1 MEVSFSVLN
10 KKEKQIIQYLMKDR
24 DKFVT
29 SKELAAHLNCSDRTI
44 RTYYKTLVE
53 KLDDY
58 SGIDLISKQGYGY
71 KLDVLDD
78 DALADFLEENH
89 INDHHFDY
97 QSITDINDR
106 YNYLLNK
113 LLFEQN
119 EIYFDDLVDELYVSR
134 STLSSDFK
142 KIRQKF
148 KPYHLKIESKAN
160 KGVYVTGSERDK
172 RRFIMD
178 YFISSGF
185 IDTMHS
191 YVDNELLNQRISFE
205 ELTIIVLDECRE
217 GGLKLSDFVIQN
229 LVIHIA
235 LAIRRITEGF
245 KISKLEEEELKLRE
259 LPERQIADN
268 ILKRVSV
275 STGIDFPVEEVD
287 YITLHLISKSHG
299 NARYVSESMQEQMR
313 QELIDSIEKINPE
326 VKNDFQLIEGLLAH
340 LSTMLIRLEGKVVLE
355 NPLTTEIQANYQ
367 EMYQLAEQ
375 VITTMP
381 TFQSFSLTPNEIA
394 YIALHFMAAKE
405 RYKEQRKYNVL
416 VICAT
421 GYGSAQML
429 KSRIENELGNLISI
443 TDVIGYYEIN
453 DEKLKGIDFIVSSI
467 DLSNLIF
474 NIPVFTVSVFLTDEE
489 LQEIKHGISHLNTS
503 TSLRKMEDETS
514 ELSVREV
521 FDDYFSKEAFFI
533 LSNVSKDEVLRKLV
547 KSISKHEN
555 DQFEKRMLDMM
566 KQREAMSSIVF
577 GEHIAVPHPMKAVG
591 SKHHFAVALI
601 QDELLWDDQYPSIKI
616 VFLMSMSIHENDG
629 LPELT
634 SAIVD
639 LVDEPDLQEQ
649 MLACQSF
656 EEFRTLFFKIKE
668 R

>member
-1 MEVSFSVLN
+1 MLN
-10 KKEKQIIQYLMKDR
+10 KKEKQIIQYLTKD
-24 DKFVT
+24 KEQFVT
-29 SKELAAHLNCSDRTI
+29 SKELAAHMGCSDRTI

-53 KLDDY
+53 KLDNH
-58 SGIDLISKQGYGY
+58 SGLDLISKQGYGY
-71 KLDVLDD
+71 KLDILDD
-78 DALADFLEENH
+78 DAYADFLEENH
-89 INDHHFDY
+89 INDHHFNY
-97 QSITDINDR
+97 QSVTDINDR
-106 YNYLLNK
+106 YNFLLNK

-119 EIYFDDLVDELYVSR
+119 EIYFDDLADELFVSR

-142 KIRQKF
+142 KIREKF

-160 KGVYVTGSERDK
+160 KGVYVMGQERDK

-178 YFISSGF
+178 YFIDSGF
-185 IDTMHS
+185 INTMHS

-245 KISKLEEEELKLRE
+245 RISKVSDDEVVLRG
-259 LPERQIADN
+259 LAERRVAEN

-275 STGIDFPVEEVD
+275 STEIHFPIEEVD
-287 YITLHLISKSHG
+287 YITLHLVSKGHG
-299 NARYVSESMQEQMR
+299 NSCHISEVLQEQIR
-313 QELIDSIEKINPE
+313 QELIDSISQINPS

-340 LSTMLIRLEGKVVLE
+340 LSTMYIRLQGKVVME
-355 NPLTTEIQANYQ
+355 NPLTAEIQANYRD
-367 EMYQLAEQ
+367 MYQLAER
-375 VITTMP
+375 VVSNMP
-381 TFQSFSLTPNEIA
+381 TFSPYTLSPNEIA

-429 KSRIENELGNLISI
+429 KSRIENELGNLVSI

-467 DLSNLIF
+467 DLSNLMF
-474 NIPVFTVSVFLTDEE
+474 NIPVFTVSVFLNDEE
-489 LQEIKHGISHLNTS
+489 LKDIKQGIAHLNTS
-503 TSLRKMEDETS
+503 MANVEDHQA
-514 ELSVREV
+514 ELTVKDV
-521 FDDYFSKEAFFI
+521 FDDYFSEDYFFLMSDATKE
-533 LSNVSKDEVLRKLV
+533 DVLKKLAE
-547 KSISKHEN
+547 SISVNEN
-555 DQFEKRMLDMM
+555 DQFEKRLLDMM

-577 GEHIAVPHPMKAVG
+577 GENIAVPHPLKAVG
-591 SKHHFAVALI
+591 SKHHFAVAI
-601 QDELLWDDQYPSIKI
+601 VKDGVKWDEQYSSIKI
-616 VFLMSMSIHENDG
+616 IFLMSMSIHDNDG

-639 LVDEPDLQEQ
+639 LVDNPKLQEQ

-656 EEFRTLFFKIKE
+656 DEFKKIFLSI
-668 R
+668 

>member
-1 MEVSFSVLN
+1 MLN

-299 NARYVSESMQEQMR
+299 NARYVSESMQERMR

-489 LQEIKHGISHLNTS
+489 LQEIKHGISYLNTS

-601 QDELLWDDQYPSIKI
+601 QDELFWDDQYPSIKI

-649 MLACQSF
+649 MLVCQSF

>member
-1 MEVSFSVLN
+1 MLN
-10 KKEKQIIQYLMKDR
+10 KKEKQIIQYLTKD
-24 DKFVT
+24 KEQFVT
-29 SKELAAHLNCSDRTI
+29 SKELAAHMGCSDRTI

-53 KLDDY
+53 KLDNH
-58 SGIDLISKQGYGY
+58 SGLDLISKQGYGY
-71 KLDVLDD
+71 KLDILDD
-78 DALADFLEENH
+78 DAYADFLEENH
-89 INDHHFDY
+89 INDHHFNY
-97 QSITDINDR
+97 QSVTDINDR
-106 YNYLLNK
+106 YNFLLNK

-119 EIYFDDLVDELYVSR
+119 EIYFDDLADELFVSR

-142 KIRQKF
+142 KIREKF

-160 KGVYVTGSERDK
+160 KGVYVMGQERDK

-178 YFISSGF
+178 YFIDSGF
-185 IDTMHS
+185 INTMHS

-245 KISKLEEEELKLRE
+245 RISKVSDDEVVLRG
-259 LPERQIADN
+259 LAERRVAEN

-275 STGIDFPVEEVD
+275 STEIHFPIEEVD
-287 YITLHLISKSHG
+287 YITLHLVSKGHG
-299 NARYVSESMQEQMR
+299 NSCHISEVLQEQIR
-313 QELIDSIEKINPE
+313 QELIDSISQINPS

-340 LSTMLIRLEGKVVLE
+340 LSTMYIRLQGKVVME
-355 NPLTTEIQANYQ
+355 NPLTAEIQANYRD
-367 EMYQLAEQ
+367 MYQLAER
-375 VITTMP
+375 VVSNMP
-381 TFQSFSLTPNEIA
+381 TFSPYTLSPNEIA

-429 KSRIENELGNLISI
+429 KSRIENELGNLVSI

-467 DLSNLIF
+467 DLSNLMF
-474 NIPVFTVSVFLTDEE
+474 NIPVFTVSVFLNDEE
-489 LQEIKHGISHLNTS
+489 LKDIKQGIAHLNTS
-503 TSLRKMEDETS
+503 MANVEDHQA
-514 ELSVREV
+514 ELTVKDV
-521 FDDYFSKEAFFI
+521 FDDYFSEDYFFLMSDATKE
-533 LSNVSKDEVLRKLV
+533 DVLKKLAE
-547 KSISKHEN
+547 SISVSEN
-555 DQFEKRMLDMM
+555 DQFEKRLLDMM

-577 GEHIAVPHPMKAVG
+577 GENIAVPHPLKAVG
-591 SKHHFAVALI
+591 SKHHFAVAI
-601 QDELLWDDQYPSIKI
+601 VKNGVKWDKQYPSIKI
-616 VFLMSMSIHENDG
+616 IFLMSMSIHDNDG

-639 LVDEPDLQEQ
+639 LVDNPKLQEQ

-656 EEFRTLFFKIKE
+656 DEFKKIFLSI
-668 R
+668 

>member
-1 MEVSFSVLN
+1 MLN
-10 KKEKQIIQYLMKDR
+10 KKEKQIIQYLTKD
-24 DKFVT
+24 KEQFVT
-29 SKELAAHLNCSDRTI
+29 SKELAAHMGCSDRTI

-53 KLDDY
+53 KLDNH
-58 SGIDLISKQGYGY
+58 SGLDLISKQGYGY
-71 KLDVLDD
+71 KLDILDD
-78 DALADFLEENH
+78 DAYADFLEENH
-89 INDHHFDY
+89 INDHHFNY
-97 QSITDINDR
+97 QSVTDINDR
-106 YNYLLNK
+106 YNFLLNK

-119 EIYFDDLVDELYVSR
+119 EIYFDDLADELFVSR

-142 KIRQKF
+142 KIREKF

-160 KGVYVTGSERDK
+160 KGVYVMGQERDK

-178 YFISSGF
+178 YFIDSGF
-185 IDTMHS
+185 INTMHS
-191 YVDNELLNQRISFE
+191 YVDNELLNQKISFE

-245 KISKLEEEELKLRE
+245 RISKVSDDEVVLRG
-259 LPERQIADN
+259 LAERRVAEN

-275 STGIDFPVEEVD
+275 STGIHFPIEEVD
-287 YITLHLISKSHG
+287 YITLHLVSKGHG
-299 NARYVSESMQEQMR
+299 NSCHISEVLQEQVR
-313 QELIDSIEKINPE
+313 QELIDSIDQINPS

-340 LSTMLIRLEGKVVLE
+340 LSTMYIRLQGKVVME
-355 NPLTTEIQANYQ
+355 NPLTAEIQANYRD
-367 EMYQLAEQ
+367 MYQLAER
-375 VITTMP
+375 VVSNMP
-381 TFQSFSLTPNEIA
+381 TFSPYTLSPNEIA

-429 KSRIENELGNLISI
+429 KSRIENELGNLVSI

-467 DLSNLIF
+467 DLSNLMF
-474 NIPVFTVSVFLTDEE
+474 NIPVFTVSVFLNDEE
-489 LQEIKHGISHLNTS
+489 LKDIKQGIAHLNTS
-503 TSLRKMEDETS
+503 MANVEDHQA
-514 ELSVREV
+514 ELTVKDV
-521 FDDYFSKEAFFI
+521 FDDYFSEDYFFLMSDATKE
-533 LSNVSKDEVLRKLV
+533 DVLKKLAE
-547 KSISKHEN
+547 SISVNEN
-555 DQFEKRMLDMM
+555 DQFEKRLLDMM

-577 GEHIAVPHPMKAVG
+577 GENIAVPHPLKAVG
-591 SKHHFAVALI
+591 SKHHFAVAI
-601 QDELLWDDQYPSIKI
+601 VKNGVKWDEQYSSIKLI
-616 VFLMSMSIHENDG
+616 FLMSMSIHDNDG

-639 LVDEPDLQEQ
+639 LVDNPKLQEQ

-656 EEFRTLFFKIKE
+656 DEFKKIFLSI
-668 R
+668 

>member
-1 MEVSFSVLN
+1 MLN

-53 KLDDY
+53 KIDDY

-191 YVDNELLNQRISFE
+191 YVNNELLNQRISFE

-299 NARYVSESMQEQMR
+299 NARYVSESMQERMR

-489 LQEIKHGISHLNTS
+489 LQEIKHGISPLNTS

-566 KQREAMSSIVF
+566 KQREAMSSIIF

-639 LVDEPDLQEQ
+639 LVDESDLQEQ

>member
-1 MEVSFSVLN
+1 MLN
-10 KKEKQIIQYLMKDR
+10 KKEKQIIQYLMEDR

-299 NARYVSESMQEQMR
+299 NARYVSESMQERMR

-566 KQREAMSSIVF
+566 KQREAMSSIIF

>member
-1 MEVSFSVLN
+1 MLN
-10 KKEKQIIQYLMKDR
+10 KKEKQIIQYLTKD
-24 DKFVT
+24 KEQFVT
-29 SKELAAHLNCSDRTI
+29 SKELAAHMGCSDRTI

-53 KLDDY
+53 KLDNH
-58 SGIDLISKQGYGY
+58 SGLDLISKQGYGY
-71 KLDVLDD
+71 KLDILDD
-78 DALADFLEENH
+78 DAYADFLEENH
-89 INDHHFDY
+89 INDHRFNY
-97 QSITDINDR
+97 QSVTDINDR
-106 YNYLLNK
+106 YNFLLNK

-119 EIYFDDLVDELYVSR
+119 EIYFDDLADELFVSR

-142 KIRQKF
+142 KIREKF

-160 KGVYVTGSERDK
+160 KGVYVMGQERDK

-178 YFISSGF
+178 YFIDSGF
-185 IDTMHS
+185 INTMHS
-191 YVDNELLNQRISFE
+191 YVDNELLNQKISFE

-245 KISKLEEEELKLRE
+245 RISKVSDDEVVLRG
-259 LPERQIADN
+259 LAERRVAEN

-275 STGIDFPVEEVD
+275 STGIHFPIEEVD
-287 YITLHLISKSHG
+287 YITLHLVSKGHG
-299 NARYVSESMQEQMR
+299 NSCHISEVLQEQVR
-313 QELIDSIEKINPE
+313 QELIDSISQINPS

-340 LSTMLIRLEGKVVLE
+340 LSTMYIRLQGKVVME
-355 NPLTTEIQANYQ
+355 NPLTAEIQANYRD
-367 EMYQLAEQ
+367 MYQLAER
-375 VITTMP
+375 VVSNMP
-381 TFQSFSLTPNEIA
+381 TFSPYTLSPNEIA

-429 KSRIENELGNLISI
+429 KCRIENELGNLVSI

-467 DLSNLIF
+467 DLSNLMF
-474 NIPVFTVSVFLTDEE
+474 NIPVFTVSVFLNDEE
-489 LQEIKHGISHLNTS
+489 LKDIKQGIAHLNTS
-503 TSLRKMEDETS
+503 MANVENHQA
-514 ELSVREV
+514 ELSVKDV
-521 FDDYFSKEAFFI
+521 FDDYFSEDYFFLMSDATKE
-533 LSNVSKDEVLRKLV
+533 DVLKKLAE
-547 KSISKHEN
+547 SISVNEN
-555 DQFEKRMLDMM
+555 DQFEKRLLDMM

-577 GEHIAVPHPMKAVG
+577 GENIAVPHPLKAVG
-591 SKHHFAVALI
+591 SKHHFAVAI
-601 QDELLWDDQYPSIKI
+601 VKNGVKWDEQYPSIKI
-616 VFLMSMSIHENDG
+616 IFLMSMSIHDNDG

-639 LVDEPDLQEQ
+639 LVDNPKLQEQ

-656 EEFRTLFFKIKE
+656 DEFKKIFLSI
-668 R
+668 

>member
-1 MEVSFSVLN
+1 MLN
-10 KKEKQIIQYLMKDR
+10 KKEKQIIQYLTKD
-24 DKFVT
+24 KEQFVT
-29 SKELAAHLNCSDRTI
+29 SKELAAHMGCSDRTI

-53 KLDDY
+53 KLDNH
-58 SGIDLISKQGYGY
+58 SGLDLISKQGYGY
-71 KLDVLDD
+71 KLDILDD
-78 DALADFLEENH
+78 DAYADFLEENH
-89 INDHHFDY
+89 INDHHFNY
-97 QSITDINDR
+97 QSVTDINDR
-106 YNYLLNK
+106 YNFLLNK

-119 EIYFDDLVDELYVSR
+119 EIYFDDLADELFVSR

-142 KIRQKF
+142 KIREKF

-160 KGVYVTGSERDK
+160 KGVYVMGQERDK

-178 YFISSGF
+178 YFIDSGF
-185 IDTMHS
+185 INTMHS
-191 YVDNELLNQRISFE
+191 YVDNELLNQKISFE

-245 KISKLEEEELKLRE
+245 RISKVSDDEVVLRG
-259 LPERQIADN
+259 LAERRVAEN

-275 STGIDFPVEEVD
+275 STGIHFPIEEVD
-287 YITLHLISKSHG
+287 YITLHLVSKGHG
-299 NARYVSESMQEQMR
+299 NSCHISEVLQEQIR
-313 QELIDSIEKINPE
+313 QELIDSISQINPS

-340 LSTMLIRLEGKVVLE
+340 LSTMYIRLQGKVVME
-355 NPLTTEIQANYQ
+355 NPLTAEIQANYRD
-367 EMYQLAEQ
+367 MYQLAER
-375 VITTMP
+375 VVSNMP
-381 TFQSFSLTPNEIA
+381 TFSPYTLSPNEIA

-429 KSRIENELGNLISI
+429 KSRIENELGNLVSI

-467 DLSNLIF
+467 DLSNLMF
-474 NIPVFTVSVFLTDEE
+474 NIPVFTVSVFLNDEE
-489 LQEIKHGISHLNTS
+489 LKDIKQGIAHLNTS
-503 TSLRKMEDETS
+503 MANVEDHQA
-514 ELSVREV
+514 ELSVKDV
-521 FDDYFSKEAFFI
+521 FDDYFSDDYFFLMSDATKE
-533 LSNVSKDEVLRKLV
+533 DVLKKLAE
-547 KSISKHEN
+547 SISVNEN
-555 DQFEKRMLDMM
+555 DQFEKRLLDMM

-577 GEHIAVPHPMKAVG
+577 GENIAVPHPLKAVG
-591 SKHHFAVALI
+591 SKHHFAVAI
-601 QDELLWDDQYPSIKI
+601 VKNGVKWDEQYPSIKI
-616 VFLMSMSIHENDG
+616 IFLMSMSIHDNDG

-639 LVDEPDLQEQ
+639 LVDNPKLQEQ

-656 EEFRTLFFKIKE
+656 DEFKKIFLSI
-668 R
+668 

>member
-1 MEVSFSVLN
+1 MLN
-10 KKEKQIIQYLMKDR
+10 KKEKQIIQYLTKD
-24 DKFVT
+24 KEQFVT
-29 SKELAAHLNCSDRTI
+29 SKELAAHMGCSDRTI

-53 KLDDY
+53 KLDNH
-58 SGIDLISKQGYGY
+58 SGLDLISKQGYGY
-71 KLDVLDD
+71 KLDILDD
-78 DALADFLEENH
+78 DAYADFLEENH
-89 INDHHFDY
+89 INDHHFNY
-97 QSITDINDR
+97 QSVTDINDR
-106 YNYLLNK
+106 YNFLLNK

-119 EIYFDDLVDELYVSR
+119 EIYFDDLADELFVSR

-142 KIRQKF
+142 KIREKF

-160 KGVYVTGSERDK
+160 KGVYVMGQERNK

-178 YFISSGF
+178 YFIDSGF
-185 IDTMHS
+185 INTMHS
-191 YVDNELLNQRISFE
+191 YVDNELLNQKISFE

-229 LVIHIA
+229 LVIYIA

-245 KISKLEEEELKLRE
+245 RISKVSDDEVVLRG
-259 LPERQIADN
+259 LAERRVAEN

-275 STGIDFPVEEVD
+275 STGIHFPIEEVD
-287 YITLHLISKSHG
+287 YITLHLVSKGHG
-299 NARYVSESMQEQMR
+299 NSCHISEVLQEQIR
-313 QELIDSIEKINPE
+313 QELIDSISQINPS

-340 LSTMLIRLEGKVVLE
+340 LSTMYIRLQGKVVME
-355 NPLTTEIQANYQ
+355 NPLTAEIQANYRD
-367 EMYQLAEQ
+367 MYQLAER
-375 VITTMP
+375 VVSNMP
-381 TFQSFSLTPNEIA
+381 TFSPYNLSPNEIA

-429 KSRIENELGNLISI
+429 KSRIENELGNLVSI

-467 DLSNLIF
+467 DLSNLMF
-474 NIPVFTVSVFLTDEE
+474 NIPVFTVSVFLNDEE
-489 LQEIKHGISHLNTS
+489 LKDIKQGIAHLNTS
-503 TSLRKMEDETS
+503 IANVEDHQA
-514 ELSVREV
+514 ELSVKDV
-521 FDDYFSKEAFFI
+521 FDDYFSEDYFFLMSDATKE
-533 LSNVSKDEVLRKLV
+533 DVLKKLAE
-547 KSISKHEN
+547 SISVNEN
-555 DQFEKRMLDMM
+555 DQFEKRLLDMM

-577 GEHIAVPHPMKAVG
+577 GENIAVPHPLKAVG
-591 SKHHFAVALI
+591 SKHHFAVAI
-601 QDELLWDDQYPSIKI
+601 VKDGVKWDEQYSSIKI
-616 VFLMSMSIHENDG
+616 IFLMSMSIHDNDG

-639 LVDEPDLQEQ
+639 LVDNPKLQEQ

-656 EEFRTLFFKIKE
+656 DEFKKIFLSI
-668 R
+668 

>member
-1 MEVSFSVLN
+1 MLN
-10 KKEKQIIQYLMKDR
+10 KKEKQIIQYLTKD
-24 DKFVT
+24 KEQFVT
-29 SKELAAHLNCSDRTI
+29 SKELAAHMGCSDRTI

-53 KLDDY
+53 KLDNH
-58 SGIDLISKQGYGY
+58 SGLDLISKQGYGY
-71 KLDVLDD
+71 KLDILDD
-78 DALADFLEENH
+78 DAYADFLEENH
-89 INDHHFDY
+89 INDHHFNY
-97 QSITDINDR
+97 QSVTDINDR
-106 YNYLLNK
+106 YNFLLNK

-119 EIYFDDLVDELYVSR
+119 EIYFDDLADELFVSR

-142 KIRQKF
+142 KIREKF

-160 KGVYVTGSERDK
+160 KGVYVMGQERDK

-178 YFISSGF
+178 YFIDSGF
-185 IDTMHS
+185 INTMHS
-191 YVDNELLNQRISFE
+191 YVDNELLNQKISFE

-245 KISKLEEEELKLRE
+245 RISKVSDDEVVLRG
-259 LPERQIADN
+259 LAERRVAEN

-275 STGIDFPVEEVD
+275 STGIHFPIEEVD
-287 YITLHLISKSHG
+287 YITLHLVSKGHG
-299 NARYVSESMQEQMR
+299 NSCHISEVLQEQVR
-313 QELIDSIEKINPE
+313 QELIDSIDQINPT

-340 LSTMLIRLEGKVVLE
+340 LSTMYIRLQGKVVME
-355 NPLTTEIQANYQ
+355 NPLTAEIQANYRD
-367 EMYQLAEQ
+367 MYRLAER
-375 VITTMP
+375 VVSNMP
-381 TFQSFSLTPNEIA
+381 TFSPYTLSPNEIA

-429 KSRIENELGNLISI
+429 KSRIENELGNLVSI

-467 DLSNLIF
+467 DLSNLMF
-474 NIPVFTVSVFLTDEE
+474 NIPVFTVSVFLNDEE
-489 LQEIKHGISHLNTS
+489 LKDIKQGIAHLNTS
-503 TSLRKMEDETS
+503 MANVEDHQS
-514 ELSVREV
+514 ELSVKDV
-521 FDDYFSKEAFFI
+521 FDDYFSEDYFFLMSDATKE
-533 LSNVSKDEVLRKLV
+533 DVLKKLAE
-547 KSISKHEN
+547 SISVNEN
-555 DQFEKRMLDMM
+555 DQFEKRLLDMM

-577 GEHIAVPHPMKAVG
+577 GENIAVPHPLKAVG
-591 SKHHFAVALI
+591 SKHHFAVAI
-601 QDELLWDDQYPSIKI
+601 VKNGVKWDEQYPSIKI
-616 VFLMSMSIHENDG
+616 IFLMSMSIHDNDG

-639 LVDEPDLQEQ
+639 LVDNPKLQEQ

-656 EEFRTLFFKIKE
+656 DEFKKIFLSI
-668 R
+668 

>member
-1 MEVSFSVLN
+1 MLN

-601 QDELLWDDQYPSIKI
+601 QDELFWDDQYPSIKI

-649 MLACQSF
+649 MLVCQSF

>member
-1 MEVSFSVLN
+1 MLN
-10 KKEKQIIQYLMKDR
+10 KKEKQIIQYLTKD
-24 DKFVT
+24 KEQFVT
-29 SKELAAHLNCSDRTI
+29 SKELAAHMGCSDRTI

-53 KLDDY
+53 KLDNH
-58 SGIDLISKQGYGY
+58 SGLDLISKQGYGY
-71 KLDVLDD
+71 KLDILDD
-78 DALADFLEENH
+78 DAYADFLEENH
-89 INDHHFDY
+89 INDHHFNY
-97 QSITDINDR
+97 QSVTDINDR
-106 YNYLLNK
+106 YNFLLNK

-119 EIYFDDLVDELYVSR
+119 EIYFDDLADELFVSR

-142 KIRQKF
+142 KIREKF

-160 KGVYVTGSERDK
+160 KGVYVMGQERDK

-178 YFISSGF
+178 YFIDSGF
-185 IDTMHS
+185 INTMHS

-245 KISKLEEEELKLRE
+245 RISKVSDDEVVLRG
-259 LPERQIADN
+259 LAERRVAEN

-275 STGIDFPVEEVD
+275 STGIHFPIEEVD
-287 YITLHLISKSHG
+287 YITLHLVSKGHG
-299 NARYVSESMQEQMR
+299 NSCHISEVLQEQVR
-313 QELIDSIEKINPE
+313 QELIDSIDHINPT

-340 LSTMLIRLEGKVVLE
+340 LSTMYIRLQGKVVME
-355 NPLTTEIQANYQ
+355 NPLTAEIQANYRD
-367 EMYQLAEQ
+367 MYQLAER
-375 VITTMP
+375 VVSNMP
-381 TFQSFSLTPNEIA
+381 TFSPYTLSPNEIA

-429 KSRIENELGNLISI
+429 KSRIENELGNLVSI

-467 DLSNLIF
+467 DLSNLMF
-474 NIPVFTVSVFLTDEE
+474 NIPVFTVSVFLNDEE
-489 LQEIKHGISHLNTS
+489 LKDIKQGIAHLNTS
-503 TSLRKMEDETS
+503 MANVEDHQA
-514 ELSVREV
+514 ELTVKDV
-521 FDDYFSKEAFFI
+521 FDDYFSEDYFFLMSDATKE
-533 LSNVSKDEVLRKLV
+533 DVLKKLAE
-547 KSISKHEN
+547 SISVNEN
-555 DQFEKRMLDMM
+555 DQFEKRLLDMM

-577 GEHIAVPHPMKAVG
+577 GENIAVPHPLKAVG
-591 SKHHFAVALI
+591 SKHHFAVAI
-601 QDELLWDDQYPSIKI
+601 VKDGVKWDEQYSSIKI
-616 VFLMSMSIHENDG
+616 IFLMSMSIHDNDG

-639 LVDEPDLQEQ
+639 LVDNPKLQEQ

-656 EEFRTLFFKIKE
+656 DEFKKIFLSI
-668 R
+668 

>member
-1 MEVSFSVLN
+1 MLN
-10 KKEKQIIQYLMKDR
+10 KKEKQIIQYLTKD
-24 DKFVT
+24 KEQFVT
-29 SKELAAHLNCSDRTI
+29 SKELAAHMGCSDRTI

-53 KLDDY
+53 KLDNH
-58 SGIDLISKQGYGY
+58 SGLDLISKQGYGY
-71 KLDVLDD
+71 KLDILDD
-78 DALADFLEENH
+78 DAYADFLEENH
-89 INDHHFDY
+89 INDHHFNY
-97 QSITDINDR
+97 QSVTDINDR
-106 YNYLLNK
+106 YNFLLNK

-119 EIYFDDLVDELYVSR
+119 EIYFDDLADELFVSR

-142 KIRQKF
+142 KIREKF

-160 KGVYVTGSERDK
+160 KGVYVMGQERDK

-178 YFISSGF
+178 YFIDSGF
-185 IDTMHS
+185 INTMHS
-191 YVDNELLNQRISFE
+191 YVDNELLNQKISFE

-245 KISKLEEEELKLRE
+245 RISKVSDDEVVLRG
-259 LPERQIADN
+259 LAERRVAEN

-275 STGIDFPVEEVD
+275 STGIHFPIEEVD
-287 YITLHLISKSHG
+287 YITLHLVSKGHG
-299 NARYVSESMQEQMR
+299 NSCHISEVLQEQVR
-313 QELIDSIEKINPE
+313 QELIDSIDQINPT

-340 LSTMLIRLEGKVVLE
+340 LSTMYIRLQGKVVME
-355 NPLTTEIQANYQ
+355 NPLTAEIQANYRD
-367 EMYQLAEQ
+367 MYQLAER
-375 VITTMP
+375 VVSNMP
-381 TFQSFSLTPNEIA
+381 TFSPYTLSPNEIA

-429 KSRIENELGNLISI
+429 KCRIENELGNLVSI

-467 DLSNLIF
+467 DLSNLMF
-474 NIPVFTVSVFLTDEE
+474 NIPVFTVSVFLNDEE
-489 LQEIKHGISHLNTS
+489 LKDIKQGIAHLNTS
-503 TSLRKMEDETS
+503 MANVENHQA
-514 ELSVREV
+514 ELSVKDV
-521 FDDYFSKEAFFI
+521 FDDYFSEDYFFLMSDATKE
-533 LSNVSKDEVLRKLV
+533 DVLKKLAE
-547 KSISKHEN
+547 SISVNEN
-555 DQFEKRMLDMM
+555 DQFEKRLLDMM

-577 GEHIAVPHPMKAVG
+577 GENIAVPHPLKAVG
-591 SKHHFAVALI
+591 SKHHFAVAI
-601 QDELLWDDQYPSIKI
+601 VKNGVKWDEQYPSIKI
-616 VFLMSMSIHENDG
+616 IFLMSMSIHDNDG

-634 SAIVD
+634 STIVD
-639 LVDEPDLQEQ
+639 LVDNPKLQEQ

-656 EEFRTLFFKIKE
+656 DEFKKIFLSI
-668 R
+668 

>member
-1 MEVSFSVLN
+1 MLN

-299 NARYVSESMQEQMR
+299 NARYVSESMQERMR

>member
-1 MEVSFSVLN
+1 MLN
-10 KKEKQIIQYLMKDR
+10 KKEKQIIQYLMKDK
-24 DKFVT
+24 DTFVT
-29 SKELAAHLNCSDRTI
+29 SKELATQLNCSDRTI

-58 SGIDLISKQGYGY
+58 PGIDLISKQGHGY
-71 KLDVLDD
+71 KLDISDD
-78 DALADFLEENH
+78 NALADFLEENH
-89 INDHHFDY
+89 INDHHFNY
-97 QSITDINDR
+97 QGITDIDDR

-142 KIRQKF
+142 KIRQAF

-160 KGVYVTGSERDK
+160 KGVYVTGLERDK

-191 YVDNELLNQRISFE
+191 YVDNELLNQKISFE

-217 GGLKLSDFVIQN
+217 GGLKLSDFVLQN

-245 KISKLEEEELKLRE
+245 KIRKLEEDELKLQE
-259 LPERQIADN
+259 LPERQISDR

-287 YITLHLISKSHG
+287 YITLHLVSKSHG
-299 NARYVSESMQEQMR
+299 SARYVSEITQQRMR
-313 QELIDSIEKINPE
+313 QELIDAIENINPE

-340 LSTMLIRLEGKVVLE
+340 LSTMLIRLEGRVVLE
-355 NPLTTEIQANYQ
+355 NPLTEEIHQNYP
-367 EMYQLAEQ
+367 EMYQLAKQ
-375 VITTMP
+375 LVTIMP
-381 TFQSFSLTPNEIA
+381 TFQPFSLTSDEIA

-405 RYKEQRKYNVL
+405 RYKEQRRYSVL

-429 KSRIENELGNLISI
+429 KSRIENELGNLVSI

-453 DEKLKGIDFIVSSI
+453 DEKLKGIDFIISSI

-474 NIPVFTVSVFLTDEE
+474 NIPVFTVSVFLRDEE
-489 LQEIKHGISHLNTS
+489 LQEIKHGISYLDTS
-503 TSLRKMEDETS
+503 K
-514 ELSVREV
+514 SVRKAEDKVSEFGIKEV
-521 FDDYFSKEAFFI
+521 FDSYFSEDSFFI
-533 LSNVSKDEVLRKLV
+533 LSNVTKNEVLEKLV
-547 KSISKHEN
+547 KSISKNEN
-555 DQFEKRMLDMM
+555 EQFEKRLLDMIER
-566 KQREAMSSIVF
+566 REAMSSVVF
-577 GEHIAVPHPMKAVG
+577 GDHLAVPHPMKAVG
-591 SKHHFAVALI
+591 YKHHFAVAILK
-601 QDELLWDDQYPSIKI
+601 DGLFWDADYPSIKI

-639 LVDEPDLQEQ
+639 LVDKPELQEQ

-668 R
+668 S

>member
-1 MEVSFSVLN
+1 MLN

-217 GGLKLSDFVIQN
+217 GGLKLSDFVVQN

-299 NARYVSESMQEQMR
+299 NARYVSESMQERMR

-355 NPLTTEIQANYQ
+355 NPLTTKIQANYQ

-566 KQREAMSSIVF
+566 KQREAMSSIIF

>member
-1 MEVSFSVLN
+1 MLN

-566 KQREAMSSIVF
+566 KQREAMSSIIF

>member
-1 MEVSFSVLN
+1 MLN

-299 NARYVSESMQEQMR
+299 NARYVSESMQERMR

-340 LSTMLIRLEGKVVLE
+340 LSTMLIRLEGKMVLE

-566 KQREAMSSIVF
+566 KQREAMSSIIF

>member
-1 MEVSFSVLN
+1 MLN
-10 KKEKQIIQYLMKDR
+10 KKEKQIIQYLTKD
-24 DKFVT
+24 KEQFVT
-29 SKELAAHLNCSDRTI
+29 SKELAAHMGCSDRTI

-53 KLDDY
+53 KLDNH
-58 SGIDLISKQGYGY
+58 SGLDLISKQGYGY
-71 KLDVLDD
+71 KLDILDD
-78 DALADFLEENH
+78 DAYADFLEENH
-89 INDHHFDY
+89 INDHQFNY
-97 QSITDINDR
+97 QSVTDINDR
-106 YNYLLNK
+106 YNFLLNK

-119 EIYFDDLVDELYVSR
+119 EIYFDDLADELFVSR

-142 KIRQKF
+142 KIREKF

-160 KGVYVTGSERDK
+160 KGVYVMGQERDK

-178 YFISSGF
+178 YFIDSGF
-185 IDTMHS
+185 INTMHS

-245 KISKLEEEELKLRE
+245 RISKVSDDEVVLRG
-259 LPERQIADN
+259 LAERRVAEN

-275 STGIDFPVEEVD
+275 STGIHFPIEEVD
-287 YITLHLISKSHG
+287 YITLHLVSKGHG
-299 NARYVSESMQEQMR
+299 NSCHISEVLQEQIR
-313 QELIDSIEKINPE
+313 QELIDSIDHINPT

-340 LSTMLIRLEGKVVLE
+340 LSTMYIRLQGKVVME
-355 NPLTTEIQANYQ
+355 NPLTAEIQANYRD
-367 EMYQLAEQ
+367 MYQLAER
-375 VITTMP
+375 VVSNMP
-381 TFQSFSLTPNEIA
+381 TFSPYTLSPNEIA

-429 KSRIENELGNLISI
+429 KSRIENELGNLVSI

-467 DLSNLIF
+467 DLSNLMF
-474 NIPVFTVSVFLTDEE
+474 NIPVFTVSVFLNDEE
-489 LQEIKHGISHLNTS
+489 LKDIKQGIAHLNTS
-503 TSLRKMEDETS
+503 MANVEDHQA
-514 ELSVREV
+514 ELSVKDV
-521 FDDYFSKEAFFI
+521 FDDYFSEDYFFLMSDATKE
-533 LSNVSKDEVLRKLV
+533 DVLKKLAE
-547 KSISKHEN
+547 SISVNEN
-555 DQFEKRMLDMM
+555 DQFEKRLLDMM

-577 GEHIAVPHPMKAVG
+577 GENIAVPHPLKAVG
-591 SKHHFAVALI
+591 SKHHFAVAI
-601 QDELLWDDQYPSIKI
+601 VKNGVKWDEQYPSIKI
-616 VFLMSMSIHENDG
+616 IFLMSMSIHDNDG

-639 LVDEPDLQEQ
+639 LVDNPKLQEQ

-656 EEFRTLFFKIKE
+656 DEFKKIFLSI
-668 R
+668 

>member
-1 MEVSFSVLN
+1 MLN
-10 KKEKQIIQYLMKDR
+10 KKEKQIIQYLTKD
-24 DKFVT
+24 KEQFVT
-29 SKELAAHLNCSDRTI
+29 SKELAAHMGCSDRTI

-53 KLDDY
+53 KLDNH
-58 SGIDLISKQGYGY
+58 SGLDLISKQGYGY
-71 KLDVLDD
+71 KLDILDD
-78 DALADFLEENH
+78 DAYADFLEENH
-89 INDHHFDY
+89 INDHHFNY
-97 QSITDINDR
+97 QSVTDINDR
-106 YNYLLNK
+106 YNFLLNK

-119 EIYFDDLVDELYVSR
+119 EIYFDDLADELFVSR

-142 KIRQKF
+142 KIREKF

-160 KGVYVTGSERDK
+160 KGVYVMGQERDK

-178 YFISSGF
+178 YFIDSGF
-185 IDTMHS
+185 INTMHS
-191 YVDNELLNQRISFE
+191 YVDNELLNQKISFE

-245 KISKLEEEELKLRE
+245 RISKVSDDEVVLRG
-259 LPERQIADN
+259 LAERRVAEN

-275 STGIDFPVEEVD
+275 STGIHFPIEEVD
-287 YITLHLISKSHG
+287 YITLHLVSKGHG
-299 NARYVSESMQEQMR
+299 NSCHISEVLQEQVR
-313 QELIDSIEKINPE
+313 QELIDSIDQINPT

-340 LSTMLIRLEGKVVLE
+340 LSTMYIRLQGKVVME
-355 NPLTTEIQANYQ
+355 NPLTAEIQANYRD
-367 EMYQLAEQ
+367 MYQLAER
-375 VITTMP
+375 VVSNMP
-381 TFQSFSLTPNEIA
+381 TFSPYTLSPNEIA

-429 KSRIENELGNLISI
+429 KSRIENELGNLVSI

-467 DLSNLIF
+467 DLSNLMF
-474 NIPVFTVSVFLTDEE
+474 NIPVFTVSVFLNDEE
-489 LQEIKHGISHLNTS
+489 LKDIKQGIAHLNTS
-503 TSLRKMEDETS
+503 MANVEDHQA
-514 ELSVREV
+514 ELSVKDV
-521 FDDYFSKEAFFI
+521 FDDYFSEDYFFLMSDATKE
-533 LSNVSKDEVLRKLV
+533 DVLKKLAE
-547 KSISKHEN
+547 SISVNEN
-555 DQFEKRMLDMM
+555 DQFEKRLLDMM

-577 GEHIAVPHPMKAVG
+577 GENIAVPHPLKAVG
-591 SKHHFAVALI
+591 SKHHFAVAI
-601 QDELLWDDQYPSIKI
+601 VKNGVKWDEQYPSIKI
-616 VFLMSMSIHENDG
+616 IFLMSMSIHDNDG

-639 LVDEPDLQEQ
+639 LVDNPKLQEQ

-656 EEFRTLFFKIKE
+656 DEFKKIFLSI
-668 R
+668 

>member
-1 MEVSFSVLN
+1 MLN

-299 NARYVSESMQEQMR
+299 NARYVSESMQERMR

-394 YIALHFMAAKE
+394 YIALYFMAAKE

-566 KQREAMSSIVF
+566 KQREAMSSIIF

>member
-1 MEVSFSVLN
+1 MLN
-10 KKEKQIIQYLMKDR
+10 KKEKQIIQYLTKD
-24 DKFVT
+24 KEQFVT
-29 SKELAAHLNCSDRTI
+29 SKELAAHMGCSDRTI

-53 KLDDY
+53 KLDNH
-58 SGIDLISKQGYGY
+58 SGLDLISKQGYGY
-71 KLDVLDD
+71 KLDILDD
-78 DALADFLEENH
+78 DAYADFLEENH
-89 INDHHFDY
+89 INDHHFNY
-97 QSITDINDR
+97 QSVTDINDR
-106 YNYLLNK
+106 YNFLLNK

-119 EIYFDDLVDELYVSR
+119 EIYFDDLADELFVSR

-142 KIRQKF
+142 KIREKF

-160 KGVYVTGSERDK
+160 KGVYVMGQERDK

-178 YFISSGF
+178 YFIDSGF
-185 IDTMHS
+185 INTMHS
-191 YVDNELLNQRISFE
+191 YVDNELLNQKISFE

-245 KISKLEEEELKLRE
+245 RISKVSDDEVVLRG
-259 LPERQIADN
+259 LAERRVAEN

-275 STGIDFPVEEVD
+275 STGIHFPIEEVD
-287 YITLHLISKSHG
+287 YITLHLVSKGHG
-299 NARYVSESMQEQMR
+299 NSCHISEVLQEQVR
-313 QELIDSIEKINPE
+313 QELIDSISQINPS

-340 LSTMLIRLEGKVVLE
+340 LSTMYIRLQGKVVME
-355 NPLTTEIQANYQ
+355 NPLTAEIQANYRD
-367 EMYQLAEQ
+367 MYQLAER
-375 VITTMP
+375 VVSNMP
-381 TFQSFSLTPNEIA
+381 TFSPYTLSPNEIA

-429 KSRIENELGNLISI
+429 KSRIENELGNLVSI

-467 DLSNLIF
+467 DLSNLMF
-474 NIPVFTVSVFLTDEE
+474 NIPVFTVSVFLNDEE
-489 LQEIKHGISHLNTS
+489 LKDIKQGIAHLNTS
-503 TSLRKMEDETS
+503 MANVEDHQA
-514 ELSVREV
+514 ELSVKDV
-521 FDDYFSKEAFFI
+521 FDDYFSEDYFFLMSDATKE
-533 LSNVSKDEVLRKLV
+533 DVLKKLAE
-547 KSISKHEN
+547 SISVNEN
-555 DQFEKRMLDMM
+555 DQFEKRLLDMM

-577 GEHIAVPHPMKAVG
+577 GENIAVPHPLKAVG
-591 SKHHFAVALI
+591 SKHHFAVAI
-601 QDELLWDDQYPSIKI
+601 VKNGVKWDEQYPSIKI
-616 VFLMSMSIHENDG
+616 IFLMSMSIHDNDG

-639 LVDEPDLQEQ
+639 LVDNPKLQEQ

-656 EEFRTLFFKIKE
+656 DEFKKIFLSI
-668 R
+668 

>member
-1 MEVSFSVLN
+1 MLN

-24 DKFVT
+24 DKIVT
-29 SKELAAHLNCSDRTI
+29 SKELAAYLNCSDRTI

-89 INDHHFDY
+89 INDHHLDY

-119 EIYFDDLVDELYVSR
+119 KIYFDDLVDELYVSR

-205 ELTIIVLDECRE
+205 EVTIIVLDECRE

-245 KISKLEEEELKLRE
+245 KISKLEEEELKLCE

-299 NARYVSESMQEQMR
+299 NARYVSESMQERMR

-381 TFQSFSLTPNEIA
+381 TFQSFSLTPNETA

-429 KSRIENELGNLISI
+429 KSRIKNELGNLISI

-566 KQREAMSSIVF
+566 KQREAMSSIIF

-629 LPELT
+629 LPDLT

>member
-1 MEVSFSVLN
+1 MLN
-10 KKEKQIIQYLMKDR
+10 KKEKQIIQYLTKD
-24 DKFVT
+24 KEQFVT
-29 SKELAAHLNCSDRTI
+29 SKELAAHMGCSDRTI

-53 KLDDY
+53 KLDNH
-58 SGIDLISKQGYGY
+58 SGLDLISKQGYGY
-71 KLDVLDD
+71 KLDILDD
-78 DALADFLEENH
+78 DAYADFLEENH
-89 INDHHFDY
+89 INDHHFNY
-97 QSITDINDR
+97 QSVTDINDR
-106 YNYLLNK
+106 YNFLLNK

-119 EIYFDDLVDELYVSR
+119 EIYFDDLADELFVSR

-142 KIRQKF
+142 KIREKF

-160 KGVYVTGSERDK
+160 KGVYVMGQERDK

-178 YFISSGF
+178 YFIDSGF
-185 IDTMHS
+185 INTMHS

-245 KISKLEEEELKLRE
+245 RISKVSDDEVVLRG
-259 LPERQIADN
+259 LAERRVAEN

-275 STGIDFPVEEVD
+275 STGIHFPIEEVD
-287 YITLHLISKSHG
+287 YITLHLVSKGHG
-299 NARYVSESMQEQMR
+299 NSCHISEVLQEQVR
-313 QELIDSIEKINPE
+313 QELIDSISQINPS

-340 LSTMLIRLEGKVVLE
+340 LSTMYIRLQGKVVME
-355 NPLTTEIQANYQ
+355 NPLTAEIQANYRD
-367 EMYQLAEQ
+367 MYQLAER
-375 VITTMP
+375 VVSNMP
-381 TFQSFSLTPNEIA
+381 TFSPYTLSPNEIA

-429 KSRIENELGNLISI
+429 KSRIENELGNLVSI

-467 DLSNLIF
+467 DLSNLMF
-474 NIPVFTVSVFLTDEE
+474 NIPVFTVSVFLNDEE
-489 LQEIKHGISHLNTS
+489 LKDIKQGIAHLNTS
-503 TSLRKMEDETS
+503 MANVEDHQS
-514 ELSVREV
+514 ELSVKDV
-521 FDDYFSKEAFFI
+521 FDDYFSEDYFFLMSDATKE
-533 LSNVSKDEVLRKLV
+533 DVLKKLAE
-547 KSISKHEN
+547 SISVNEN
-555 DQFEKRMLDMM
+555 DQFEKRLLDMM

-577 GEHIAVPHPMKAVG
+577 GENIAVPHPLKAVG
-591 SKHHFAVALI
+591 SKHHFAVAI
-601 QDELLWDDQYPSIKI
+601 VKNGVKWDEQYPSIKI
-616 VFLMSMSIHENDG
+616 IFLMSMSIHDNDG

-639 LVDEPDLQEQ
+639 LVDNPKLQEQ

-656 EEFRTLFFKIKE
+656 DEFKKIFLSI
-668 R
+668 

>member
-1 MEVSFSVLN
+1 MLN
-10 KKEKQIIQYLMKDR
+10 KKEKQIIQYLTKD
-24 DKFVT
+24 KEQFVT
-29 SKELAAHLNCSDRTI
+29 SKELAAHMGCSDRTI

-53 KLDDY
+53 KLDNH
-58 SGIDLISKQGYGY
+58 SGLDLISKQGYGY
-71 KLDVLDD
+71 KLDILDD
-78 DALADFLEENH
+78 DAYADFLEENH
-89 INDHHFDY
+89 INDHHFNY
-97 QSITDINDR
+97 QSVTDINDR
-106 YNYLLNK
+106 YNFLLNK

-119 EIYFDDLVDELYVSR
+119 EIYFDDLADELFVSR

-142 KIRQKF
+142 KIREKF

-160 KGVYVTGSERDK
+160 KGVYVMGQERDK

-178 YFISSGF
+178 YFIDSGF
-185 IDTMHS
+185 INTMHS
-191 YVDNELLNQRISFE
+191 YVDNELLNQKISFE

-245 KISKLEEEELKLRE
+245 RISKVSDDEVVLRG
-259 LPERQIADN
+259 LAERRVAEN

-275 STGIDFPVEEVD
+275 STGIHFPIEEVD
-287 YITLHLISKSHG
+287 YITLHLVSKGHG
-299 NARYVSESMQEQMR
+299 NSCHISEVLQEQVR
-313 QELIDSIEKINPE
+313 QELIDSIDQINPT

-340 LSTMLIRLEGKVVLE
+340 LSTMYIRLQGKVVME
-355 NPLTTEIQANYQ
+355 NPLTAEIQANYRD
-367 EMYQLAEQ
+367 MYQLAER
-375 VITTMP
+375 VVSNMP
-381 TFQSFSLTPNEIA
+381 TFSPYTLSPNEIA

-429 KSRIENELGNLISI
+429 KSRIENELGNLVSI

-467 DLSNLIF
+467 DLSNLMF
-474 NIPVFTVSVFLTDEE
+474 NIPVFTVSVFLNDEE
-489 LQEIKHGISHLNTS
+489 LKDIKQGIAHLNTS
-503 TSLRKMEDETS
+503 MANVEDHQA
-514 ELSVREV
+514 ELSVKDV
-521 FDDYFSKEAFFI
+521 FDDYFSDDYFFLMSDATKE
-533 LSNVSKDEVLRKLV
+533 DVLKKLAE
-547 KSISKHEN
+547 SISVNEN
-555 DQFEKRMLDMM
+555 DQFEKRLLDMM

-577 GEHIAVPHPMKAVG
+577 GENIAVPHPLKAVG
-591 SKHHFAVALI
+591 SKHHFAVAI
-601 QDELLWDDQYPSIKI
+601 VKNGVKWDEQYSSIKLI
-616 VFLMSMSIHENDG
+616 FLMSMSIHDNDG

-639 LVDEPDLQEQ
+639 LVDNPKLQEQ

-656 EEFRTLFFKIKE
+656 DEFKKIFLSI
-668 R
+668 

>member
-1 MEVSFSVLN
+1 MLN
-10 KKEKQIIQYLMKDR
+10 KKEKQIIQYLTKD
-24 DKFVT
+24 KEQFVT
-29 SKELAAHLNCSDRTI
+29 SKELAAHMGCSDRTI

-53 KLDDY
+53 KLDNH
-58 SGIDLISKQGYGY
+58 SGLDLISKQGYGY
-71 KLDVLDD
+71 KLDILDD
-78 DALADFLEENH
+78 DAYADFLEENH
-89 INDHHFDY
+89 INDHHFNY
-97 QSITDINDR
+97 QSVTDINDR
-106 YNYLLNK
+106 YNFLLNK

-119 EIYFDDLVDELYVSR
+119 EIYFDDLADELFVSR

-142 KIRQKF
+142 KIREKF

-160 KGVYVTGSERDK
+160 KGVYVMGQERDK

-178 YFISSGF
+178 YFIDSGF
-185 IDTMHS
+185 INTMHS
-191 YVDNELLNQRISFE
+191 YVDNELLNQKISFE

-245 KISKLEEEELKLRE
+245 RISKVSDDEVVLRG
-259 LPERQIADN
+259 LAERRVAEN

-275 STGIDFPVEEVD
+275 STGILFPIEEVD
-287 YITLHLISKSHG
+287 YITLHLVSKGHG
-299 NARYVSESMQEQMR
+299 NSCHISEVLQEQVR
-313 QELIDSIEKINPE
+313 QELIDSIDQINPT

-340 LSTMLIRLEGKVVLE
+340 LSTMYIRLQGKVVME
-355 NPLTTEIQANYQ
+355 NPLTAEIQANYRD
-367 EMYQLAEQ
+367 MYQLAER
-375 VITTMP
+375 VVSNMP
-381 TFQSFSLTPNEIA
+381 TFSPYTLSPNEIA

-429 KSRIENELGNLISI
+429 KSRIENELGNLVSI

-467 DLSNLIF
+467 DLSNLMF
-474 NIPVFTVSVFLTDEE
+474 NIPVFTVSVFLNDEE
-489 LQEIKHGISHLNTS
+489 LKDIKQGIAHLNTS
-503 TSLRKMEDETS
+503 MANVEDHQA
-514 ELSVREV
+514 ELTVKDV
-521 FDDYFSKEAFFI
+521 FDDYFSDDYFFLMSDATKE
-533 LSNVSKDEVLRKLV
+533 DVLKKLAE
-547 KSISKHEN
+547 SISVNEN
-555 DQFEKRMLDMM
+555 DQFEKRLLDMM

-577 GEHIAVPHPMKAVG
+577 GENIAVPHPLKAVG
-591 SKHHFAVALI
+591 SKHHFAVAI
-601 QDELLWDDQYPSIKI
+601 VKNGVKWDEQYSSIKI
-616 VFLMSMSIHENDG
+616 IFLMSMSIHDNDG

-639 LVDEPDLQEQ
+639 LVDNPKLQEQ

-656 EEFRTLFFKIKE
+656 DEFKKIFLSI
-668 R
+668 

>member
-1 MEVSFSVLN
+1 MLN
-10 KKEKQIIQYLMKDR
+10 KKEKQIIQYLTKD
-24 DKFVT
+24 KEQFVT
-29 SKELAAHLNCSDRTI
+29 SKELAAHMGCSDRTI

-53 KLDDY
+53 KLDNH
-58 SGIDLISKQGYGY
+58 SGLDLISKQGYGY
-71 KLDVLDD
+71 KLDILDD
-78 DALADFLEENH
+78 DAYADFLEENH
-89 INDHHFDY
+89 INDHHFNY
-97 QSITDINDR
+97 QSVTDINDR
-106 YNYLLNK
+106 YNFLLNK

-119 EIYFDDLVDELYVSR
+119 EIYFDDLADELFVSR

-142 KIRQKF
+142 KIREKF

-160 KGVYVTGSERDK
+160 KGVYVMGQERDK

-178 YFISSGF
+178 YFIDSGF
-185 IDTMHS
+185 INTMHS

-245 KISKLEEEELKLRE
+245 RISKVSDDEVVLRG
-259 LPERQIADN
+259 LAERRVAEN

-275 STGIDFPVEEVD
+275 STGIHFPIEEVD
-287 YITLHLISKSHG
+287 YITLHLVSKGHG
-299 NARYVSESMQEQMR
+299 NSCHISEVLQEQVR
-313 QELIDSIEKINPE
+313 QELIDSIDQINPS

-340 LSTMLIRLEGKVVLE
+340 LSTMYIRLQGKVVME
-355 NPLTTEIQANYQ
+355 NPLTAEIQANYRD
-367 EMYQLAEQ
+367 MYQLAER
-375 VITTMP
+375 VVSNMP
-381 TFQSFSLTPNEIA
+381 TFSPYTLSPNEIA

-429 KSRIENELGNLISI
+429 KSRIENELGNLVSI

-467 DLSNLIF
+467 DLSNLMF
-474 NIPVFTVSVFLTDEE
+474 NIPVFTVSVFLNDEE
-489 LQEIKHGISHLNTS
+489 LKDIKQGIAHLNTS
-503 TSLRKMEDETS
+503 MANVEDHQA
-514 ELSVREV
+514 ELTVKDV
-521 FDDYFSKEAFFI
+521 FDDYFSEDYFFLMSDATKE
-533 LSNVSKDEVLRKLV
+533 DVLKKLAE
-547 KSISKHEN
+547 SISVNEN
-555 DQFEKRMLDMM
+555 DQFEKRLLDMM

-577 GEHIAVPHPMKAVG
+577 GENIAVPHPLKAVG
-591 SKHHFAVALI
+591 SKHHFAVAI
-601 QDELLWDDQYPSIKI
+601 VKDGVKWDEQYSSIKI
-616 VFLMSMSIHENDG
+616 IFLMSMSIHDNDG

-639 LVDEPDLQEQ
+639 LVDNPKLQEQ

-656 EEFRTLFFKIKE
+656 DEFKKIFLSI
-668 R
+668 

>member
-1 MEVSFSVLN
+1 MLN
-10 KKEKQIIQYLMKDR
+10 KKEKQIIQYLTKD
-24 DKFVT
+24 KEQFVT
-29 SKELAAHLNCSDRTI
+29 SKELAAHMGCSDRTI

-53 KLDDY
+53 KLDNH
-58 SGIDLISKQGYGY
+58 SGLDLISKQGYGY
-71 KLDVLDD
+71 KLDILDD
-78 DALADFLEENH
+78 DAYADFLEENH
-89 INDHHFDY
+89 INDRHFNY
-97 QSITDINDR
+97 QSVTDINDR
-106 YNYLLNK
+106 YNFLLNK

-119 EIYFDDLVDELYVSR
+119 EIYFDDLADELFVSR

-142 KIRQKF
+142 KIREKF

-160 KGVYVTGSERDK
+160 KGVYVMGQERDK

-178 YFISSGF
+178 YFIDSGF
-185 IDTMHS
+185 INTMHS
-191 YVDNELLNQRISFE
+191 YVDNELLNQKISFE
-205 ELTIIVLDECRE
+205 ELTIIVLDEYRE

-245 KISKLEEEELKLRE
+245 RISKVSEDEVVLRV
-259 LPERQIADN
+259 LAERRVAEN

-275 STGIDFPVEEVD
+275 STGIHFPIEEVD
-287 YITLHLISKSHG
+287 YITLHLVSKGHG
-299 NARYVSESMQEQMR
+299 NSCHISEVLQEQVR
-313 QELIDSIEKINPE
+313 QELIDSIDQINPT

-340 LSTMLIRLEGKVVLE
+340 LSTMYIRLQGKVVME
-355 NPLTTEIQANYQ
+355 NPLTAEIQANYRD
-367 EMYQLAEQ
+367 MYQLAER
-375 VITTMP
+375 VVSNMP
-381 TFQSFSLTPNEIA
+381 TFSPYTLSPNEIA

-429 KSRIENELGNLISI
+429 KSRIENELGNLVSI

-467 DLSNLIF
+467 DLSNLMF
-474 NIPVFTVSVFLTDEE
+474 NIPVFTVSVFLNDEE
-489 LQEIKHGISHLNTS
+489 LKDIKQGIAHLNTS
-503 TSLRKMEDETS
+503 MANGEDHQD
-514 ELSVREV
+514 ELSVKDV
-521 FDDYFSKEAFFI
+521 FDDYFSEDYFFLMSDATKE
-533 LSNVSKDEVLRKLV
+533 DVLKKLAE
-547 KSISKHEN
+547 SISVNEN
-555 DQFEKRMLDMM
+555 DQFEKRLLDMM

-577 GEHIAVPHPMKAVG
+577 GENIAVPHPLKAVG
-591 SKHHFAVALI
+591 SKHHFAVAI
-601 QDELLWDDQYPSIKI
+601 VKNGVKWDEQYPSIKI
-616 VFLMSMSIHENDG
+616 IFLMSMSIHDNDG

-639 LVDEPDLQEQ
+639 LVDNPKLQEQ

-656 EEFRTLFFKIKE
+656 DEFKKIFLSI
-668 R
+668 

>member
-1 MEVSFSVLN
+1 MLN
-10 KKEKQIIQYLMKDR
+10 KKEKQIIQYLTKD
-24 DKFVT
+24 KEQFVT
-29 SKELAAHLNCSDRTI
+29 SKELAAHMGCSDRTI

-53 KLDDY
+53 KLDNH
-58 SGIDLISKQGYGY
+58 SGLDLISKQGYGY
-71 KLDVLDD
+71 KLDILDD
-78 DALADFLEENH
+78 DAYADFLEENH
-89 INDHHFDY
+89 INDHHFNY
-97 QSITDINDR
+97 QSVTDINDR
-106 YNYLLNK
+106 YNFLLNK

-119 EIYFDDLVDELYVSR
+119 EIYFDDLADELFVSR

-142 KIRQKF
+142 KIREKF

-160 KGVYVTGSERDK
+160 KGVYVMGQERDK

-178 YFISSGF
+178 YFIDSGF
-185 IDTMHS
+185 INTMHS

-245 KISKLEEEELKLRE
+245 RISKVSDDEVVLRG
-259 LPERQIADN
+259 LAERRVAEN

-275 STGIDFPVEEVD
+275 STGIHFPIEEVD
-287 YITLHLISKSHG
+287 YITLHLVSKGHG
-299 NARYVSESMQEQMR
+299 NSCHISEVLQEQIR
-313 QELIDSIEKINPE
+313 QELIDSISQINPS

-340 LSTMLIRLEGKVVLE
+340 LSTMYIRLQGKVVME
-355 NPLTTEIQANYQ
+355 NPLTAEIQANYRD
-367 EMYQLAEQ
+367 MYQLAER
-375 VITTMP
+375 VVSNMP
-381 TFQSFSLTPNEIA
+381 TFSPYTLSPNEIA

-429 KSRIENELGNLISI
+429 KSRIENELGNLVSI

-467 DLSNLIF
+467 DLSNLMF
-474 NIPVFTVSVFLTDEE
+474 NIPVFTVSVFLNDEE
-489 LQEIKHGISHLNTS
+489 LKDIKQGIAHLNTS
-503 TSLRKMEDETS
+503 MANVEDHQA
-514 ELSVREV
+514 ELSVKDV
-521 FDDYFSKEAFFI
+521 FDDYFSEDYFFLMSDATKE
-533 LSNVSKDEVLRKLV
+533 DVLKKLAE
-547 KSISKHEN
+547 SISVNEN
-555 DQFEKRMLDMM
+555 DQFEKRLLDMM

-577 GEHIAVPHPMKAVG
+577 GENIAVPHPLKAVG
-591 SKHHFAVALI
+591 SKHHFAVAI
-601 QDELLWDDQYPSIKI
+601 VKNGVKWDEQYSSIKI
-616 VFLMSMSIHENDG
+616 IFLMSMSIHDNDG

-639 LVDEPDLQEQ
+639 LVDNPKLQEQ
-649 MLACQSF
+649 MLTCQSF
-656 EEFRTLFFKIKE
+656 DEFKKIFLSI
-668 R
+668 

>member
-1 MEVSFSVLN
+1 MLN

-299 NARYVSESMQEQMR
+299 NARYVSESMQERMR

-577 GEHIAVPHPMKAVG
+577 GEHIAVPHPMKVVG

-601 QDELLWDDQYPSIKI
+601 QDELFWDDQYPSIKI

-649 MLACQSF
+649 MLVCQSF

>member
-1 MEVSFSVLN
+1 MEVPFSVLN

-299 NARYVSESMQEQMR
+299 NARYVSESMQERMR

-601 QDELLWDDQYPSIKI
+601 QDELFWDDQYPSIKI

-649 MLACQSF
+649 MLVCQSF

>member
-1 MEVSFSVLN
+1 MLN
-10 KKEKQIIQYLMKDR
+10 KKEKQIIQYLTKD
-24 DKFVT
+24 KEQFVT
-29 SKELAAHLNCSDRTI
+29 SKELAAHMGCSDRTI

-53 KLDDY
+53 KLDNH
-58 SGIDLISKQGYGY
+58 SGLDLISKQGYGY
-71 KLDVLDD
+71 KLDILDD
-78 DALADFLEENH
+78 DAYADFLEENH
-89 INDHHFDY
+89 INDHHFNY
-97 QSITDINDR
+97 QSVTDINDR
-106 YNYLLNK
+106 YNFLLNK

-119 EIYFDDLVDELYVSR
+119 EIYFDDLADELFVSR

-142 KIRQKF
+142 KIREKF

-160 KGVYVTGSERDK
+160 KGVYVMGQERDK

-178 YFISSGF
+178 YFIDSGF
-185 IDTMHS
+185 INTMHS

-245 KISKLEEEELKLRE
+245 RISKVSDDEVVLRG
-259 LPERQIADN
+259 LAERRVAEN

-275 STGIDFPVEEVD
+275 STGIHFPIEEVD
-287 YITLHLISKSHG
+287 YITLHLVSKGHG
-299 NARYVSESMQEQMR
+299 NSCHISEILQEQIR
-313 QELIDSIEKINPE
+313 QELVDGIDHINPS

-340 LSTMLIRLEGKVVLE
+340 LSTMYIRLQGKVVME
-355 NPLTTEIQANYQ
+355 NPLTAEIQANYRD
-367 EMYQLAEQ
+367 MYQLAER
-375 VITTMP
+375 VVSNMP
-381 TFQSFSLTPNEIA
+381 TFSPYTLSSNEIA

-429 KSRIENELGNLISI
+429 KSRIENELGNLVSI

-467 DLSNLIF
+467 DLSNLMF
-474 NIPVFTVSVFLTDEE
+474 NIPVFTVSVFLNDEE
-489 LQEIKHGISHLNTS
+489 LKDIKQGIAHLNTS
-503 TSLRKMEDETS
+503 MANVENHQA
-514 ELSVREV
+514 ELSVKDV
-521 FDDYFSKEAFFI
+521 FDDYFSEDYFFLMSDATKE
-533 LSNVSKDEVLRKLV
+533 DVLKKLAE
-547 KSISKHEN
+547 SISVNEN
-555 DQFEKRMLDMM
+555 DQFEKRLLDMM

-577 GEHIAVPHPMKAVG
+577 GENIAVPHPLKAVG
-591 SKHHFAVALI
+591 SKHHFAVAI
-601 QDELLWDDQYPSIKI
+601 VKNGVKWDEQYPSIKI
-616 VFLMSMSIHENDG
+616 IFLMSMSIHDNDG

-639 LVDEPDLQEQ
+639 LVDNPKLQEQ

-656 EEFRTLFFKIKE
+656 DEFKKIFLSI
-668 R
+668 

>member
-1 MEVSFSVLN
+1 MLN
-10 KKEKQIIQYLMKDR
+10 KKEKKIIQYLTKD
-24 DKFVT
+24 KEQFVT
-29 SKELAAHLNCSDRTI
+29 SKELAAHMGCSDRTI

-53 KLDDY
+53 KLDNH
-58 SGIDLISKQGYGY
+58 SGLDLISKQGYGY
-71 KLDVLDD
+71 KLDILDD
-78 DALADFLEENH
+78 DAYADFLEENH
-89 INDHHFDY
+89 INDHHFNY
-97 QSITDINDR
+97 QSVTDINDR
-106 YNYLLNK
+106 YNFLLNK

-119 EIYFDDLVDELYVSR
+119 EIYFDDLADELFVSR

-142 KIRQKF
+142 KIREKF

-160 KGVYVTGSERDK
+160 KGVYVMGQERDK

-178 YFISSGF
+178 YFIDSGF
-185 IDTMHS
+185 INTMHS

-245 KISKLEEEELKLRE
+245 RISKVSDDEVVLRG
-259 LPERQIADN
+259 LAERRVAEN

-275 STGIDFPVEEVD
+275 STGIHFPIEEVD
-287 YITLHLISKSHG
+287 YITLHLVSKGHG
-299 NARYVSESMQEQMR
+299 NSCHISEVLQEQVR
-313 QELIDSIEKINPE
+313 QELIDSIDQINPS

-340 LSTMLIRLEGKVVLE
+340 LSTMYIRLQGKVVME
-355 NPLTTEIQANYQ
+355 NPLTAEIQANYRD
-367 EMYQLAEQ
+367 MYQLAER
-375 VITTMP
+375 VVSNMP
-381 TFQSFSLTPNEIA
+381 TFSPYTLSPNEIA

-429 KSRIENELGNLISI
+429 KSRIENELGNLVSI

-467 DLSNLIF
+467 DLSNLMF
-474 NIPVFTVSVFLTDEE
+474 NIPVFTVSVFLNDEE
-489 LQEIKHGISHLNTS
+489 LKDIKQGIAHLNTS
-503 TSLRKMEDETS
+503 MANVEDHQA
-514 ELSVREV
+514 ELSVKDV
-521 FDDYFSKEAFFI
+521 FDDYFSEDYFFLMSDATKE
-533 LSNVSKDEVLRKLV
+533 DVLKKLAE
-547 KSISKHEN
+547 SISVNEN
-555 DQFEKRMLDMM
+555 DQFEKRLLDMM

-577 GEHIAVPHPMKAVG
+577 GENIAVPHPLKAVG
-591 SKHHFAVALI
+591 SKHHFAVAI
-601 QDELLWDDQYPSIKI
+601 VKNGVKWDEQYSSIKI
-616 VFLMSMSIHENDG
+616 IFLMSMSIHDNDG

-639 LVDEPDLQEQ
+639 LVDNPKLQEQ

-656 EEFRTLFFKIKE
+656 DEFKKIFLSI
-668 R
+668 

>member
-1 MEVSFSVLN
+1 MLN

-71 KLDVLDD
+71 KLDGLDD

-275 STGIDFPVEEVD
+275 SRGIDFPVEEVD

-299 NARYVSESMQEQMR
+299 NARYVSESMQERMR

-355 NPLTTEIQANYQ
+355 NPLTSEIQANYQ

-381 TFQSFSLTPNEIA
+381 TFQSFSLTPNETA

-405 RYKEQRKYNVL
+405 RYKEQRKYNIL

-429 KSRIENELGNLISI
+429 KSRIKNELGNLISI

-474 NIPVFTVSVFLTDEE
+474 NIPVFTVSIFLTDEE

-566 KQREAMSSIVF
+566 KQREAMSSIIF

-601 QDELLWDDQYPSIKI
+601 QDELLWDNQYPSIKI

>member
-1 MEVSFSVLN
+1 MLN

-134 STLSSDFK
+134 STLYSDFK

-566 KQREAMSSIVF
+566 KQREAMSSIIF

>member
-1 MEVSFSVLN
+1 MLN
-10 KKEKQIIQYLMKDR
+10 KKEKQIIQYLTKD
-24 DKFVT
+24 KEQFVT
-29 SKELAAHLNCSDRTI
+29 SKELAAHMGCSDRTI

-53 KLDDY
+53 KLDNH
-58 SGIDLISKQGYGY
+58 SGLDLISKQGYGY
-71 KLDVLDD
+71 KLDILDD
-78 DALADFLEENH
+78 DAYADFLEENH
-89 INDHHFDY
+89 INDHHFNY
-97 QSITDINDR
+97 QSVTDINDR
-106 YNYLLNK
+106 YNFLLNK

-119 EIYFDDLVDELYVSR
+119 EIYFDDLADELFVSR

-142 KIRQKF
+142 KIREKF

-160 KGVYVTGSERDK
+160 KGVYVMGQERDK

-178 YFISSGF
+178 YFIDSGF
-185 IDTMHS
+185 INTMHS

-245 KISKLEEEELKLRE
+245 RISKVSDDEVVLRG
-259 LPERQIADN
+259 LAERRVAEN

-275 STGIDFPVEEVD
+275 STGIHFPIEEVD
-287 YITLHLISKSHG
+287 YITLHLVSKGHG
-299 NARYVSESMQEQMR
+299 NSCHISEVLQEQVR
-313 QELIDSIEKINPE
+313 QELIDSIDHINPT

-340 LSTMLIRLEGKVVLE
+340 LSTMYIRLQGKVVME
-355 NPLTTEIQANYQ
+355 NPLTAEIQANYRD
-367 EMYQLAEQ
+367 MYQLAER
-375 VITTMP
+375 VVSNMP
-381 TFQSFSLTPNEIA
+381 TFSPYTLSPNEIA

-429 KSRIENELGNLISI
+429 KSRIENELGNLVSI

-467 DLSNLIF
+467 DLSNLMF
-474 NIPVFTVSVFLTDEE
+474 NIPVFTVSVFLNDEE
-489 LQEIKHGISHLNTS
+489 LKDIKQGIAHLNTS
-503 TSLRKMEDETS
+503 MANVEDHQA
-514 ELSVREV
+514 ELSVKDV
-521 FDDYFSKEAFFI
+521 FDDYFSEDYFFLMSDATKE
-533 LSNVSKDEVLRKLV
+533 DVLKKLAE
-547 KSISKHEN
+547 SISVNEN
-555 DQFEKRMLDMM
+555 DQFEKRLLDMM

-577 GEHIAVPHPMKAVG
+577 GENIAVPHPLKAVG
-591 SKHHFAVALI
+591 SKHHFAVAI
-601 QDELLWDDQYPSIKI
+601 VKNGVKWDEQYSSIKLI
-616 VFLMSMSIHENDG
+616 FLMSMSIHDNDG

-639 LVDEPDLQEQ
+639 LVDNPKLQEQ

-656 EEFRTLFFKIKE
+656 DEFKKIFLSI
-668 R
+668 